1 MKKNRVDPK
10 RIVTAMEDNFKDVL
24 TKPSLKN
31 MILVVI
37 AMSLADKLK
46 INEIARKLP
55 TDVSHQRVKQTRLLR
70 ILKRIYPLVDMMF
83 SWTRFVV
90 KKVYGGS
97 NDAIMILIDGVS
109 LKYDYKAFVAAIPYR
124 KRSIP
129 LMFKMYTDQQIRD
142 MVYLSENWIIWK
154 FMDQIYD
161 SIQCIFPGRRVI
173 FVFDRG
179 FADEKLIRY
188 LKYMG
193 ANHIMR
199 VPKNVGIEAFEYRGK
214 LSSFG
219 QLGYFRNIKYHL
231 GKQLELNLFCGQNP
245 KDEDDPVFIISDLD
259 DALGELYK
267 KRMDI
272 EEGFRD
278 IKTLFGFRQL
288 VLKKP
293 TQSRIEIL
301 FLLAIISMGLLFLL
315 FEKSGY
321 RWSKFYNTSYSKEFS
336 LIHVIKEKIKAAWG
350 NLRVS
355 PWFSLNHVRFYNIND
370 AYS

>member
-1 MKKNRVDPK
+1 MKKNRIDPD
-10 RIVTAMEDNFKDVL
+10 RIVTVIEENFKGVL

-37 AMSLADKLK
+37 AISLAGKLK
-46 INEIARKLP
+46 INHIARKLP
-55 TDVSHQRVKQTRLLR
+55 TDVGSQKAKQTRLLR
-70 ILKRIYPLVDMMF
+70 ILKRSYPLVDMMF
-83 SWTRFVV
+83 SWTGFVLR
-90 KKVYGGS
+90 KVY
-97 NDAIMILIDGVS
+97 NKTDDAIMVLVDGVD

-124 KRSIP
+124 KRAIP
-129 LMFKMYTDQQIRD
+129 LMFKAYTNQQIRD
-142 MVYLSENWIIWK
+142 MKYLSENWIVWK

-161 SIQCIFPGRRVI
+161 SIQHIFPGRRVI

-188 LKYMG
+188 LRHMG
-193 ANHIMR
+193 ADYIMR

-219 QLGYFRNIKYHL
+219 KVGYFRDVKYHL
-231 GKQLELNLFCGQNP
+231 SRQLELNLFCCQNT
-245 KDEDDPVFIISDLD
+245 KKEDDPVFIISDLD

-272 EEGFRD
+272 EERFRD

-288 VLKKP
+288 VLKDP

-301 FLLAIISMGLLFLL
+301 FLMAIISMGLLFLL

-321 RWSKFYNTSYSKEFS
+321 RWAKFYNTSSRKEFS
-336 LIHVIKEKIKAAWG
+336 LIHVIKDRIRDAWV
-350 NLRVS
+350 NLRVN
-355 PWFSLNHVRFYNIND
+355 PWFSLTHVRFYNINE
-370 AYS
+370 ACL